1 MNTHGLRDFQIVS
14 PKMSE
19 DRNNGERSQQRI
31 ETAIGLILLAVPG
44 LLIVMFCW
52 LALIIE
58 FSYGEPLVMSPLLA
72 AFLAL
77 VGSLMIVGG
86 TKQWHRWGYLWVFLS
101 IPIIALI
108 WTSLS
113 PFLTNGPYDPLQ
125 MHPKLLGMAIFVFP
139 MIVSFA
145 IVSRYYARK
154 AGNPK

>member
-1 MNTHGLRDFQIVS
+1 MNTRELHDVQMGS

-19 DRNNGERSQQRI
+19 DRNGGELSQWRI
-31 ETAIGLILLAVPG
+31 ETAIRLILLVVPG
-44 LLIVMFCW
+44 LLVVMFCW

-58 FSYGEPLVMSPLLA
+58 FSYGEPLVMNPLLA

-86 TKQWHRWGYLWVFLS
+86 TKQWHRWGYLRVFLS

-108 WTSLS
+108 WASLS
-113 PFLTNGPYDPLQ
+113 PFLTNGPYDPLR
-125 MHPKLLGMAIFVFP
+125 MHPKLLGMVIFVFP

-154 AGNPK
+154 AGNAK